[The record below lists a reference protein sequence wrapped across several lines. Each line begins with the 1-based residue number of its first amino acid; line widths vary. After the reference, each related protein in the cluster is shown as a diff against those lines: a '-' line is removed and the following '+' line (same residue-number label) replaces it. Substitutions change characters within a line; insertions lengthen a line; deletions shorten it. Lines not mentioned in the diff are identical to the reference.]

1 MPLRTAKIVRVSRA
15 EAEAF
20 MLEFEHL
27 GNVGLGVWHF
37 GMLIEERLTCVLSF
51 GVPCFSMSRGVIGEL
66 ATKHGVRVLQL
77 CRGGTSAEAPRNSPS
92 RAIGLTLRVIQKQFG
107 NSMVVAYADPVCRE
121 VGTIYQA
128 CNAIH
133 TGWTKP
139 KGQANYILHGR
150 RLSAWTVRRRYGTRS
165 LLRLKEIDPK
175 VIIEQLRPKIRYL
188 LVAASGSCR
197 RKLLHDLQSLHRPY
211 PKREVLDIAS
221 MKLEGPTSEAT

>member
-1 MPLRTAKIVRVSRA
+1 MPFKTAQIVRVSRA
-15 EAEAF
+15 DAEAF

-37 GMLIEERLTCVLSF
+37 GMVVEGRLACVLSF
-51 GVPCFSMSRGVIGEL
+51 GVPCFSMGRGVIGEL

-77 CRGGTSAEAPRNSPS
+77 CRGGTSRGAPRNSPS
-92 RAIGLTLRVIQKQFG
+92 KAIGLAMRVIYRQFG
-107 NSMVVAYADPVCRE
+107 NCMIVAYADPQCHE

-128 CNAIH
+128 CNAVH

-165 LLRLKEIDPK
+165 LVRLRAIDPD
-175 VIIEQLRPKIRYL
+175 VVVEQLRPKIRYV
-188 LVAASGSCR
+188 LVAASSSCR
-197 RKLLHDLQSLHRPY
+197 RKLMRDLRNLQQPY
-211 PKREVLDIAS
+211 PKREELNIES
-221 MKLEGPTSEAT
+221 MRSVESGNPR